1 MCPMLCNSQDPA
13 VEWRWLTKCCWDG
26 LRGEEGFDTQA
37 RTSTGEGDNY
47 PNLKVTILHQIPWE
61 AVASAGRC
69 KAGYPQ
75 EAAAFPCK
83 CSAPLVGFFRCWCF
97 DQRKHL
103 GCSPVGARGFL
114 CTPQR
119 ASRASRGLH

>member
-1 MCPMLCNSQDPA
+1 MLLGWA
-13 VEWRWLTKCCWDG
+13 EG
-26 LRGEEGFDTQA
+26 RGGFDTQA

-61 AVASAGRC
+61 AAASAERC

-83 CSAPLVGFFRCWCF
+83 CSAPLVGFF
-97 DQRKHL
+97 
-103 GCSPVGARGFL
+103 GVGALIRGNIWDVL
-114 CTPQR
+114 P
-119 ASRASRGLH
+119 